1 MSRES
6 LNENIPATSQTRPS
20 SSTSIVSSS
29 SFGGCGPS
37 SLTSSTCYYNNSLAI
52 RQEIQRFE
60 SVHPSIY
67 AIYDLLELI
76 GGADGQLIAQR
87 VRDHVVCIEDSF
99 VNSQEWTLSR
109 SVPDLRIGVVGTYTS
124 GKSALVHRYLTGSY
138 LQDESPE
145 GGRFKKEVI
154 IDGQSYL
161 LLIRDEGGPPEMQL
175 SCWVDAV
182 IFVFS
187 LENEASFQ
195 SIMNYYTRMFHL
207 RSNNDIPI
215 LLVGTQDAI
224 SDTNPRVID
233 ESRARKLAQELK
245 RCVYYEAC
253 ATYGSNVDKIFQTAC
268 HRIIQNRNAE
278 NINSRPATPASQ
290 PLVNKNFST
299 LSQQQSYQNKAQPI
313 LTGASSPPLTSVNL
327 NIINGKV
334 QPQNSSPSS
343 VETNIT
349 ENNLDHIKSSIASS
363 SVLHNLV
370 MKKPAI
376 IGEKPKLTALYTSN
390 HPMTEKKPQRSIAAE
405 PISSKRNVSLKY
417 NNNNTNSNDN
427 DFKVPDSPTPV
438 PPSPSTSVHEATFKN
453 QQVST
458 QQTPN
463 TNRKNRRK
471 SNLFTPLSNKTK
483 NDDKYKN
490 GEVGSGRTIPIK
502 QGYLY
507 KKSKKT
513 LNKDWKKKYVT
524 LTTDGCLTYHPT
536 LHDYMDD
543 VHGKNIPLKHTTVK
557 IPGQKP
563 RCGARPLSANSPA
576 AFNSVDSNR
585 NYGERRIPSTNPK
598 YDPSSG
604 KKQSRKIKNP
614 GAKNGE
620 IGDDNSDGN
629 EFVIVSLDNKQ
640 WHFNASNADER
651 EEWIA
656 AIEQQI
662 LSSLQNSEY
671 DKSKLHNVNSVDDS
685 AIHTIRT
692 VPGNKYCVDCEAP
705 NPDWASLNLGSLI
718 CIECSG
724 IHRNLGTHISK
735 VRSLGL
741 DVWPSSHVSVML
753 GLGNTA
759 VNEIWEYQL
768 KSKTK
773 PTPTSRHE
781 EKERFI
787 RAKYE
792 RREFLAP
799 LDDQKTPIQTQLIN
813 SVMKMD
819 IKQIVHLL
827 AHASFQ
833 NLNLSQIFAKDKKT
847 LLHLA
852 ASRGCLEITQLLIW
866 ATMDIEGKTA
876 LFYAKIAGHKEI
888 EELLNQQNSNSN
900 QFDDNQLKTS
910 LAPKNAVNN
919 NNHQNSNNNENIALN
934 LNYIENFN
942 KLPASII

>member
-1 MSRES
+1 MERD
-6 LNENIPATSQTRPS
+6 RDGW
-20 SSTSIVSSS
+20 IVSEHH
-29 SFGGCGPS
+29 GI
-37 SLTSSTCYYNNSLAI
+37 AI

-109 SVPDLRIGVVGTYTS
+109 SVPDLRIGVVGTYSS

-161 LLIRDEGGPPEMQL
+161 LLIRDEGGPPEIQL

-187 LENEASFQ
+187 LENENSFQ
-195 SIMNYYTRMFHL
+195 AIMNYYTRMFHL

-224 SDTNPRVID
+224 SDTNPRVVD
-233 ESRARKLAQELK
+233 ESRARKLAHELK

-253 ATYGSNVDKIFQTAC
+253 ATYGSNVDKIFQNAC
-268 HRIIQNRNAE
+268 HRIIQNRNSE
-278 NINSRPATPASQ
+278 NINSRPTTPATQ
-290 PLVNKNFST
+290 QTPVINTFGNKNFST
-299 LSQQQSYQNKAQPI
+299 PQQSSYQNKIQPSTQ
-313 LTGASSPPLTSVNL
+313 TGAISPPLTSVSLNL
-327 NIINGKV
+327 VNGKF
-334 QPQNSSPSS
+334 QPSQSESTSA
-343 VETNIT
+343 ETN
-349 ENNLDHIKSSIASS
+349 NNDSNLDHIKSSIASS

-376 IGEKPKLTALYTSN
+376 IGEKPKLTALYNSSHST
-390 HPMTEKKPQRSIAAE
+390 TAEKTTKPQ
-405 PISSKRNVSLKY
+405 PIVPKRNISLKY
-417 NNNNTNSNDN
+417 NNNNDN
-427 DFKVPDSPTPV
+427 EFKVPDSPTPTM
-438 PPSPSTSVHEATFKN
+438 PPSPATSMLEAPFKN
-453 QQVST
+453 QQMAT

-463 TNRKNRRK
+463 TTRKNRRK

-563 RCGARPLSANSPA
+563 RCGARPSSANSPA
-576 AFNSVDSNR
+576 ALNNVDSNQS
-585 NYGERRIPSTNPK
+585 YGERRIPSTNPK
-598 YDPSSG
+598 YDPGSG
-604 KKQSRKIKNP
+604 KKRSRKIKTP
-614 GAKNGE
+614 GTKNGD

-640 WHFNASNADER
+640 WHFNANNNDER
-651 EEWIA
+651 EEWIT

-759 VNEIWEYQL
+759 ANEIWEHQL
-768 KSKTK
+768 NGKTK

-799 LDDQKTPIQTQLIN
+799 LEDQKTPIQTQLIN

-819 IKQIVHLL
+819 MKQLVHLL

-833 NLNLSQIFAKDKKT
+833 NVNLSQILTKDKKT

-866 ATMDIEGKTA
+866 NNVNEKAMDNESKTA

-900 QFDDNQLKTS
+900 QPD
-910 LAPKNAVNN
+910 NN
-919 NNHQNSNNNENIALN
+919 NQPTTLSGQQNAMMNNINHQNSNNNENIALN

>member
-1 MSRES
+1 
-6 LNENIPATSQTRPS
+6 
-20 SSTSIVSSS
+20 
-29 SFGGCGPS
+29 
-37 SLTSSTCYYNNSLAI
+37 
-52 RQEIQRFE
+52 
-60 SVHPSIY
+60 
-67 AIYDLLELI
+67 
-76 GGADGQLIAQR
+76 
-87 VRDHVVCIEDSF
+87 
-99 VNSQEWTLSR
+99 
-109 SVPDLRIGVVGTYTS
+109 
-124 GKSALVHRYLTGSY
+124 
-138 LQDESPE
+138 
-145 GGRFKKEVI
+145 
-154 IDGQSYL
+154 
-161 LLIRDEGGPPEMQL
+161 
-175 SCWVDAV
+175 
-182 IFVFS
+182 
-187 LENEASFQ
+187 
-195 SIMNYYTRMFHL
+195 MFHL

-215 LLVGTQDAI
+215 ILVGTQDAI

-233 ESRARKLAQELK
+233 ESKARKLAQELK
-245 RCVYYEAC
+245 RCVYFEAC
-253 ATYGSNVDKIFQTAC
+253 ATYGLNVDKIFQTAC
-268 HRIIQNRNAE
+268 QRIIKNRNVE
-278 NINSRPATPASQ
+278 NLNNSRPTTPANQSSAII
-290 PLVNKNFST
+290 NKNFST
-299 LSQQQSYQNKAQPI
+299 LSQQQSYQNKAQPL

-327 NIINGKV
+327 NVINGKI
-334 QPQNSSPSS
+334 QSQNSP
-343 VETNIT
+343 VETNNNT
-349 ENNLDHIKSSIASS
+349 DNNLDHIKSSIASS

-376 IGEKPKLTALYTSN
+376 IGEKPKLTALYNSN
-390 HPMTEKKPQRSIAAE
+390 HSITEKNPKPQRSITAE
-405 PISSKRNVSLKY
+405 PILPKRNVSLKY
-417 NNNNTNSNDN
+417 TNNNSIDN

-438 PPSPSTSVHEATFKN
+438 PPSPATSVNEATFKN
-453 QQVST
+453 QQVSI

-563 RCGARPLSANSPA
+563 RCGARPSSANSPA
-576 AFNSVDSNR
+576 AFSGVDSNR
-585 NYGERRIPSTNPK
+585 SYGERRIPSTNPK
-598 YDPSSG
+598 YDLGSG

-620 IGDDNSDGN
+620 IGDDNSDSN

-640 WHFNASNADER
+640 WHFNASNTDER

-685 AIHTIRT
+685 VIHTIRT

-724 IHRNLGTHISK
+724 IHRNLGSHISK

-741 DVWPSSHVSVML
+741 DVWPSSHVCVML
-753 GLGNTA
+753 GMGNKA

-768 KSKTK
+768 NGKTK

-799 LDDQKTPIQTQLIN
+799 VQDQKTSIQTQLIN

-819 IKQIVHLL
+819 IKQMVHLL
-827 AHASFQ
+827 AYASLH
-833 NLNLSQIFAKDKKT
+833 NVNLSQILAKDKKT

-866 ATMDIEGKTA
+866 A
-876 LFYAKIAGHKEI
+876 
-888 EELLNQQNSNSN
+888 
-900 QFDDNQLKTS
+900 
-910 LAPKNAVNN
+910 
-919 NNHQNSNNNENIALN
+919 
-934 LNYIENFN
+934 
-942 KLPASII
+942 SI